1 MKIKVRVKPNSGKS
15 EVVRGGEEYLVF
27 LKSSP
32 EENKANIELV
42 KLLSKYLKK
51 KVEIK
56 SGLKSKIKIL
66 EIKDR

>member
-15 EVVRGGEEYLVF
+15 GVVRGGEKYLVF

-66 EIKDR
+66 EIEDR